1 MKSFSFTI
9 LFLAITCGACSAQN
23 QVTDTHPTAA
33 IYVVD
38 PQSGQEVLA
47 QDDAATLFKDAF
59 IDLVSN
65 TNRAKATIAPG
76 HKNLVIT
83 QMDPSGG
90 NAYQLTLDTKIFG
103 QTVNMYTFS
112 YNVDQNTLYYYD
124 KVAQTWEP
132 ELIQGYNVTNLNNC
146 LAFGKFN
153 EQAPSGPPVPA
164 AMGQTADN
172 DQQAADE
179 SDQPVYTD
187 NAPPVLRTDEQPECP
202 VDGYLWQPGYWAYN
216 PAGGY
221 YWVNGSW
228 VAPPQTGLLWTPP
241 YWGFE
246 GSRYMFHAGYWG
258 SEVGYYG
265 GIYYGYGYGGRG
277 YYGGNWSGGHFRYN
291 TAVVRVNVTVVHNT
305 FVDRT
310 VFQTSPHA
318 RVSFNGP
325 GGVNV
330 KPTTRELQ
338 AANEKRIPDHSQ
350 NPRGFNNNNAAR
362 TPGNNNAPAQRGSNN
377 NFNRP
382 NNNGTTNSTTTNNTN
397 GSRPAVNT
405 PNNNN
410 TGTNTTVQRGPNNN
424 FGRPDN
430 ASTTNNTTNSNNNRP
445 AVNTPNNNNTGTN
458 TTVQRGPNS
467 NFNRPNAVPA
477 NSNAPKVPAN
487 NNVPRVP
494 GGFNG
499 QRAQG
504 GNNLNK
510 TPAQP
515 QQGRGKPAPAR
526 QAPPKTD
533 DKKQQ

>member
-1 MKSFSFTI
+1 MKSFSFI
-9 LFLAITCGACSAQN
+9 VLFLAITCGACSAQN
-23 QVTDTHPTAA
+23 QVTDTHPTAT
-33 IYVVD
+33 IYIVD

-65 TNRAKATIAPG
+65 TMHAKATVAPG

-112 YNVDQNTLYYYD
+112 YNVDQNTLYYFD
-124 KVAQTWEP
+124 KNGQTWEP

-164 AMGQTADN
+164 AMGQTANN
-172 DQQAADE
+172 DQQAANGD
-179 SDQPVYTD
+179 DQTIYTD
-187 NAPPVLRTDEQPECP
+187 NAPPALQTDEQPECP

-228 VAPPQTGLLWTPP
+228 VAPPQEGLLWTPP

-246 GSRYMFHAGYWG
+246 GSRYLFHAGYWG

-265 GIYYGYGYGGRG
+265 GIYYGYGYGGHG

-291 TAVVRVNVTVVHNT
+291 TAVLRVNVNVVHNT
-305 FVDRT
+305 YVDRT
-310 VFQTSPHA
+310 VVQANPHT

-330 KPTTRELQ
+330 RPTTRELQ
-338 AANEKRIPDHSQ
+338 AANQQHIPDHSQ
-350 NPRGFNNNNAAR
+350 NPRAFNNVAR
-362 TPGNNNAPAQRGSNN
+362 TPGNNNTQAQRGVNN
-377 NFNRP
+377 NNA
-382 NNNGTTNSTTTNNTN
+382 TNAN
-397 GSRPAVNT
+397 GSKPAVNAT
-405 PNNNN
+405 NNN
-410 TGTNTTVQRGPNNN
+410 TGTNI
-424 FGRPDN
+424 
-430 ASTTNNTTNSNNNRP
+430 
-445 AVNTPNNNNTGTN
+445 
-458 TTVQRGPNS
+458 QRGPNS
-467 NFNRPNAVPA
+467 NFTRPNATPA
-477 NSNAPKVPAN
+477 NGNAPKVPATN
-487 NNVPRVP
+487 INVPKVP
-494 GGFNG
+494 GSMNG
-499 QRAQG
+499 QGNSSRMQG
-504 GNNLNK
+504 GNNR
-510 TPAQP
+510 TQG
-515 QQGRGKPAPAR
+515 QQRVKPVPAR
-526 QAPPKTD
+526 QAPPKTE
-533 DKKQQ
+533 DKKQ

>member
-1 MKSFSFTI
+1 MKSFSLTV
-9 LFLAITCGACSAQN
+9 LFLTITCGLCSAQN
-23 QVTDTHPTAA
+23 QVTDTHPTAV

-47 QDDAATLFKDAF
+47 QDDAAILFKDAF

-65 TNRAKATIAPG
+65 TNRAKATVAPG

-164 AMGQTADN
+164 AMGQTAN
-172 DQQAADE
+172 NGQQADDE

-221 YWVNGSW
+221 YWVNGGW

-246 GSRYMFHAGYWG
+246 GNRYMFHAGYWG

-277 YYGGNWSGGHFRYN
+277 YYGGNWSGGRFRYN

-310 VFQTSPHA
+310 VVQANPPS

-330 KPTTRELQ
+330 RPTTRELQ
-338 AANEKRIPDHSQ
+338 VANEKRIPDHSQ
-350 NPRGFNNNNAAR
+350 NPRAFNTAR
-362 TPGNNNAPAQRGSNN
+362 PQVNNNAPAQRGANN
-377 NFNRP
+377 NFTRP
-382 NNNGTTNSTTTNNTN
+382 
-397 GSRPAVNT
+397 
-405 PNNNN
+405 N
-410 TGTNTTVQRGPNNN
+410 TGTAN
-424 FGRPDN
+424 
-430 ASTTNNTTNSNNNRP
+430 STTNNNS
-445 AVNTPNNNNTGTN
+445 TGTN

-467 NFNRPNAVPA
+467 NFTRPDNTGATNTTTNSNNNKPTVNSTSSNSTGTGTNTTVQRGPNSNFTRPNAAPA

-487 NNVPRVP
+487 NNTPKVP
-494 GGFNG
+494 GGFNS
-499 QRAQG
+499 QRTQG

-510 TPAQP
+510 TPV
-515 QQGRGKPAPAR
+515 QQGRTKSVPVR

-533 DKKQQ
+533 DKK

>member
-1 MKSFSFTI
+1 MKSFSLTV
-9 LFLAITCGACSAQN
+9 LFLTITCGLCSAQN
-23 QVTDTHPTAA
+23 QVTDTHPTAV

-47 QDDAATLFKDAF
+47 QDDAAILFKDAF

-65 TNRAKATIAPG
+65 TNRAKATVAPG

-124 KVAQTWEP
+124 KNAQTWEP

-164 AMGQTADN
+164 AMGQTAN
-172 DQQAADE
+172 NGQQADDE

-246 GSRYMFHAGYWG
+246 GNRYMFHAGYWG

-277 YYGGNWSGGHFRYN
+277 YYGGNWSGGRFRYN

-310 VFQTSPHA
+310 VVQANPPS

-330 KPTTRELQ
+330 RPTTRELQ
-338 AANEKRIPDHSQ
+338 VANEKRIPDHSQ
-350 NPRGFNNNNAAR
+350 NPRAFNTAR
-362 TPGNNNAPAQRGSNN
+362 PQGNNNAPAQRGANN
-377 NFNRP
+377 NFTRP
-382 NNNGTTNSTTTNNTN
+382 NTSTTNSTT
-397 GSRPAVNT
+397 
-405 PNNNN
+405 NNNSTGTN
-410 TGTNTTVQRGPNNN
+410 TTVQRGPNSNFTRPDNTSATNTTTNSNNNKPTANSTSNNSTGTNTTVQRGPNNN
-424 FGRPDN
+424 F
-430 ASTTNNTTNSNNNRP
+430 T
-445 AVNTPNNNNTGTN
+445 
-458 TTVQRGPNS
+458 
-467 NFNRPNAVPA
+467 RPNAAPA

-487 NNVPRVP
+487 NNTPKVP
-494 GGFNG
+494 GGFNS
-499 QRAQG
+499 QRTQG

-510 TPAQP
+510 TPV
-515 QQGRGKPAPAR
+515 QQGRTKSVPVR

-533 DKKQQ
+533 DKK

>member
-1 MKSFSFTI
+1 MKSFSFTV
-9 LFLAITCGACSAQN
+9 LFLAITCSVCSAQN
-23 QVTDTHPTAA
+23 QVTDTHPTAV

-124 KVAQTWEP
+124 KNAQNWEP

-172 DQQAADE
+172 DQQAGDE
-179 SDQPVYTD
+179 SDQTVYTD

-246 GSRYMFHAGYWG
+246 GNRYMFHAGYWG
-258 SEVGYYG
+258 NEVGYYG

-277 YYGGNWSGGHFRYN
+277 YNGGNWSGGHFRYN

-310 VFQTSPHA
+310 VVQTSPHA

-330 KPTTRELQ
+330 RPTTTELQ
-338 AANEKRIPDHSQ
+338 AANEKHIPDHSQ
-350 NPRGFNNNNAAR
+350 NPRGFNNNNTAR
-362 TPGNNNAPAQRGSNN
+362 TPGNNNAPAQRGANN

-382 NNNGTTNSTTTNNTN
+382 NNIGTTNNNPTNTN
-397 GSRPAVNT
+397 GSRPA
-405 PNNNN
+405 
-410 TGTNTTVQRGPNNN
+410 GNTT
-424 FGRPDN
+424 
-430 ASTTNNTTNSNNNRP
+430 
-445 AVNTPNNNNTGTN
+445 NNNNTGTN

-467 NFNRPNAVPA
+467 NFNRPNAPA
-477 NSNAPKVPAN
+477 NGNAPKVPAN
-487 NNVPRVP
+487 NNNNVPKVP

-499 QRAQG
+499 QRTQG

-510 TPAQP
+510 TPAQ
-515 QQGRGKPAPAR
+515 QGRTKPVPAR
-526 QAPPKTD
+526 QAPPKND

>member
-1 MKSFSFTI
+1 MKSFSFI
-9 LFLAITCGACSAQN
+9 VLFLAITCGACSAQN
-23 QVTDTHPTAA
+23 QVTDTHPTATLY
-33 IYVVD
+33 IVD

-47 QDDAATLFKDAF
+47 QGDAATLFKDAF

-65 TNRAKATIAPG
+65 TMHAKVTIAPG

-112 YNVDQNTLYYYD
+112 YNVDQNTLYYFD
-124 KVAQTWEP
+124 KNAQTWEP
-132 ELIQGYNVTNLNNC
+132 ELIQGNNVTNLNNC

-153 EQAPSGPPVPA
+153 EQAPAGPPVPA

-172 DQQAADE
+172 NDQQAASGD
-179 SDQPVYTD
+179 DQTVNTD
-187 NAPPVLRTDEQPECP
+187 NAPPALQTDEQPECP

-228 VAPPQTGLLWTPP
+228 VAPPQEGLLWTPP

-246 GSRYMFHAGYWG
+246 GNRYLFHAGYWG
-258 SEVGYYG
+258 AEVGYYG
-265 GIYYGYGYGGRG
+265 GIYYGYGYGGHG
-277 YYGGNWSGGHFRYN
+277 YYGGNWNNGHFRYN
-291 TAVVRVNVTVVHNT
+291 TAVLRVNVNVVHNT
-305 FVDRT
+305 YVDRT
-310 VFQTSPHA
+310 VVQANPHA

-330 KPTTRELQ
+330 RPTTRELQ
-338 AANEKRIPDHSQ
+338 AANEKHIPDHSQ
-350 NPRGFNNNNAAR
+350 NPRAFNTAAR
-362 TPGNNNAPAQRGSNN
+362 TPGNNNAPAQRGPNN

-382 NNNGTTNSTTTNNTN
+382 NTGTTNNNTN
-397 GSRPAVNT
+397 N
-405 PNNNN
+405 
-410 TGTNTTVQRGPNNN
+410 
-424 FGRPDN
+424 GRPV
-430 ASTTNNTTNSNNNRP
+430 TNP
-445 AVNTPNNNNTGTN
+445 ANNNTGTN

-467 NFNRPNAVPA
+467 NFNRPNATPA
-477 NSNAPKVPAN
+477 NGAAPKVPAAN
-487 NNVPRVP
+487 GNVPKVP
-494 GGFNG
+494 SSMNAPGSQYGNSS
-499 QRAQG
+499 RMQG
-504 GNNLNK
+504 GNNANK
-510 TPAQP
+510 KTQG
-515 QQGRGKPAPAR
+515 QQRTKPAPAK

>member
-1 MKSFSFTI
+1 MKSFNFTV
-9 LFLAITCGACSAQN
+9 LFLAIACGVCSAQN
-23 QVTDTHPTAA
+23 QVTDTHPTAV

-47 QDDAATLFKDAF
+47 QDDAAILFKDAF

-164 AMGQTADN
+164 AMGQTANN
-172 DQQAADE
+172 DQQADDE

-228 VAPPQTGLLWTPP
+228 VAPPQVGLLWTPP

-246 GSRYMFHAGYWG
+246 GNRYMFHAGYWG
-258 SEVGYYG
+258 SDVGYYG
-265 GIYYGYGYGGRG
+265 GIYYGYGYGGHG

-310 VFQTSPHA
+310 VVQTSPHA
-318 RVSFNGP
+318 RVSYNGP

-330 KPTTRELQ
+330 RPTTKELQ
-338 AANEKRIPDHSQ
+338 AVNEKHIPDHSQ
-350 NPRGFNNNNAAR
+350 NPRGFNNTAR
-362 TPGNNNAPAQRGSNN
+362 PQGNNNAPAQRGFNN
-377 NFNRP
+377 GFTRP
-382 NNNGTTNSTTTNNTN
+382 NNSATNSNTNNNTN

-405 PNNNN
+405 PNNN
-410 TGTNTTVQRGPNNN
+410 
-424 FGRPDN
+424 
-430 ASTTNNTTNSNNNRP
+430 S
-445 AVNTPNNNNTGTN
+445 NNTGAN
-458 TTVQRGPNS
+458 TTIQRGPNS
-467 NFNRPNAVPA
+467 NFSRPNAAQA
-477 NSNAPKVPAN
+477 NSNIPKVPTN
-487 NNVPRVP
+487 KNVPKVP

-499 QRAQG
+499 QRTQG

-510 TPAQP
+510 TPT

-526 QAPPKTD
+526 QAPTKTD